1 MKKRRGRRF
10 SPYRRHLLPPP
21 LPSLLPLLSERL
33 YQLPLLLS
41 EVIIIKTR
49 VAVISSLHRP
59 PLQLEIQ
66 DTSPCA
72 MAPGTAVSASSK
84 KRRFQVPITQ
94 YFSPSP
100 SQQTESEPS
109 SHFNYNAPT
118 HSAHPSLPPTIQS
131 SLLAVGMRVRKAVPE
146 GYRTKLIAK
155 ANNHQSKTTPRD
167 EHYTDSS
174 ISPAY
179 TELIPFSGAFK
190 VGNYGVQSFPQ
201 PSAAVTEPMTA
212 ARQLDEESLPFSSQE
227 STQSFESSSSIP
239 RPNSYKR
246 GFEIEEDDEDFDG
259 QDSFPS
265 RIHPS
270 HSRPILLPRS
280 GRQRT
285 LRSKASSPSSLLK
298 GRSEQENW
306 DLSFNFNNGG
316 GGDFE
321 DADFLKRREDVDEE
335 YLRRAREVR
344 MGGV

>member
-1 MKKRRGRRF
+1 
-10 SPYRRHLLPPP
+10 
-21 LPSLLPLLSERL
+21 
-33 YQLPLLLS
+33 
-41 EVIIIKTR
+41 
-49 VAVISSLHRP
+49 
-59 PLQLEIQ
+59 
-66 DTSPCA
+66 
-72 MAPGTAVSASSK
+72 MAPGTAASASSK

-146 GYRTKLIAK
+146 GYRTKLAAK
-155 ANNHQSKTTPRD
+155 ANNHQSKTSPRD
-167 EHYTDSS
+167 EQFTDSS

-212 ARQLDEESLPFSSQE
+212 ARQLDEESLPFSSQD
-227 STQSFESSSSIP
+227 STQSFESSSSLP

-285 LRSKASSPSSLLK
+285 LRSKASSPSSSLLK

-306 DLSFNFNNGG
+306 DIAFNFDNGG

-321 DADFLKRREDVDEE
+321 DAKFLKRREDVDEE